1 MDVAEWLT
9 GVRRRGIPIMIVV
22 AVVAL
27 LAAACG
33 QGAGAA
39 PAAERAELT
48 IEHTFGTSTF
58 PANPQRVITFSAPW
72 TDALVALDVGITAEF
87 ITRNYSGDN
96 GTFPWTPEHES
107 EKVVGAADADIDY
120 EKLAALQPELIL
132 AGYQTKET
140 YDRLS
145 AIAPTIPVLDSGA
158 VLDTWQDVTATA
170 GKIFGQQAEAD
181 ALIADVTTE
190 IDKFKADFPS
200 VQGKTFSYGQF
211 TGDQFGLVAADTDP
225 AARVLAEL
233 GLTLD
238 PQSKKEG
245 KGSARVLV
253 SPELVEVLDADLVIM
268 WPLTGGEEVLED
280 VVGWSDLAAVRRG
293 SYVIVNDT
301 TASALAS
308 PSIHSVPWAL
318 EHQLRPAVAKLG

>member
-1 MDVAEWLT
+1 
-9 GVRRRGIPIMIVV
+9 MIVV

-39 PAAERAELT
+39 PAEDRPQVT
-48 IEHTFGTSTF
+48 IEHTFGASTF
-58 PANPQRVITFSAPW
+58 PANPQRVVTFSAPW
-72 TDALVALDVGITAEF
+72 TDALVALDVPITAEF

-96 GTFPWTPEHES
+96 GAFPWTPQHES
-107 EKVVGAADADIDY
+107 EKVVGADNTDIDY

-132 AGYQTKET
+132 AGYQTQEA

-145 AIAPTIPVLDSGA
+145 AIAPTIPVMDSTA
-158 VLDTWQDVTATA
+158 VLDSWQDVTAAA
-170 GKIFGQQAEAD
+170 GKIFGKQAEAD
-181 ALIADVTTE
+181 ALIADVTTK
-190 IDKFKADFPS
+190 IDKFKADFPA

-225 AARVLAEL
+225 AARVLGEL

-238 PQSKKEG
+238 PKSKKEG

-253 SPELVEVLDADLVIM
+253 SLEKVEVLDADLVIM
-268 WPLTGGEEVLED
+268 WPLTGGEEVLEEA
-280 VVGWSDLAAVRRG
+280 VGWSDLAAVRRG
-293 SYVIVNDT
+293 SYVIVDDT

-308 PSIHSVPWAL
+308 PSIYSVPWAL
-318 EHQLRPAVAKLG
+318 DHQLRPAAAELG